1 MATLIAN
8 LDDRT
13 LAGLVLPF
21 DEIGYTN
28 VGAVLAS
35 KDSQLDFAETVTL
48 NREHDGETFVAG
60 KGTLEKRE
68 DGIYGSFHVDEGPY
82 GDVILLEASEGKRN
96 GFSIEIPE
104 PIIRGGKILA
114 GLINAVAAVV
124 TPAFRSALMA
134 SKNGLM
140 AADAG
145 DLDGLPDWM
154 LPTESSTDEIEDVV
168 IDGVTYTR
176 KTTRTNK
183 TEITVKEGATVPTA
197 NKVDD
202 NAKVDLTAAFAG
214 NTNKDK
220 GAPLTAAKAFA
231 AIAKGAATNNLHAAL
246 ANVTHDDG
254 DNDGDGVGEITAAP
268 GWLGEVY
275 KAAAYR
281 RKYVS
286 LFTPGNL
293 TSYREAGFRWSS
305 KPTVAQYAGNK
316 AEIPTGGITAEPVT
330 YGTQRWA
337 HGADLDRRF
346 IDFGDQDVLRAF
358 VEAQIESYLEVTD
371 AYSLA
376 QAIAAATDVER
387 GPVVSGVNNTITQI
401 VDGALALI
409 GNDRTPT
416 GAVVDLAG
424 YRALLLSPK
433 DLVLEFLTQGM
444 GLEEGS
450 LAGFRIVPSAN
461 AALVGKSLVVD
472 KGTVKF
478 KEFGGGTPVR
488 VEAQHVANG
497 GVDLAVF
504 GYTSFQDLTEDGIVL
519 VADDLTP

>member
-1 MATLIAN
+1 MTVLTAN
-8 LDDRT
+8 LADRT

-21 DEIGYTN
+21 DEIGFTN
-28 VGAVLAS
+28 LGAVQAS
-35 KDSQLDFAETVTL
+35 RDSQLDFAETVTL
-48 NREHDGETFVAG
+48 NLEHNG
-60 KGTLEKRE
+60 GTIDIGSGILAKRD
-68 DGIYGSFHVDEGPY
+68 DGIYGMFRVDESPM
-82 GDVILLEASEGKRN
+82 GDAVLLEASEGKRN

-124 TPAFRSALMA
+124 RPAFPSAMQASESDLMA
-134 SKNGLM
+134 EDTG
-140 AADAG
+140 
-145 DLDGLPDWM
+145 
-154 LPTESSTDEIEDVV
+154 EIPEELV
-168 IDGVTYTR
+168 IDGVSYTR
-176 KTTRTNK
+176 TISQDD
-183 TEITVKEGATVPTA
+183 ESEKEGTPVVTD
-197 NKVDD
+197 NKLDE
-202 NAKVDLTAAFAG
+202 NAKVDLSAAFAG
-214 NTNKDK
+214 NANKDK
-220 GAPLTAAKAFA
+220 GAPLTAAKAFS
-231 AIAKGAATNNLHAAL
+231 AIAKGAATNNLQAAL

-254 DNDGDGVGEITAAP
+254 DNDGDGVGEIAAAP

-275 KAAAYR
+275 KEAAYN

-286 LFTPGNL
+286 LFTPGSL

-387 GPVVSGVNNTITQI
+387 GPAVAGVNNTITQI

-416 GAVVDLAG
+416 GAVVGLAG
-424 YRALLLSPK
+424 YRSLLLSPK

-472 KGTVKF
+472 KSTVKF